1 MIWEEKK
8 MKKFLAV
15 LLTLVMVLCLAAC
28 GQTQEP
34 APVEPAPVEPAPA
47 EPAEVGFTLN
57 LKNKTG
63 VTITGLYL
71 YESGAADK
79 GHSLCKSEWLTKDES
94 DEYEYNAFLYRDLTK
109 TFDLYVTFADG
120 TDATWPGLTLANYDK
135 LSLKDGVDPAAWEQE
150 PVDDAEDIA
159 LMDEIAAA
167 GRTADGYYPGYKTI
181 GLEFKNKNE
190 EGLNVTGLYFYE
202 DGAEANY
209 PNVLEVRAD
218 EFDGGVWA
226 PGKGGQYLYG
236 YFVRPEADT
245 YFCKVTFDD
254 GSDLVVDVTE
264 VTGVDSDGNPI
275 DEISF
280 KSAVDPDLTKIQWD
294 DDAEV
299 ALLINDAVVSDM
311 PFDGFLPTVG

>member
-1 MIWEEKK
+1 MEP
-8 MKKFLAV
+8 V
-15 LLTLVMVLCLAAC
+15 PD
-28 GQTQEP
+28 P
-34 APVEPAPVEPAPA
+34 APVEPTPDP

-71 YESGAADK
+71 YETGAADK

-120 TDATWPGLTLANYDK
+120 TDATWAGLTLANYDK
-135 LSLKDGVDPAAWEQE
+135 LSLKDGVDPAGWEQE

-159 LMDEIAAA
+159 LMDEVAAS
-167 GRTADGYYPGYKTI
+167 GHTADGYYPGCKTI

-202 DGAEANY
+202 DGAAGKY

-236 YFVRPEADT
+236 YFVRPEADK
-245 YFCKVTFDD
+245 YLCKVTFED
-254 GSDLVVDVTE
+254 GTELEVDVTE

-294 DDAEV
+294 DDADV
-299 ALLINDAVVSDM
+299 ALMINDAVVADM

>member
-1 MIWEEKK
+1 
-8 MKKFLAV
+8 MKKLLAI
-15 LLTLVMVLCLAAC
+15 LLALVMVLALAAC
-28 GQTQEP
+28 GQESAPAEEVVDEQPPVEEVAEP
-34 APVEPAPVEPAPA
+34 APVAA
-47 EPAEVGFTLN
+47 ETGFTLN

-71 YESGAADK
+71 YEAGAADK

-94 DEYEYNAFLYRDLTK
+94 DEYEYNAFLYRDLSK

-120 TDATWPGLTLANYDK
+120 TDATWEGLTLANYDK
-135 LSLKDGVDPAAWEQE
+135 LSLKDVDPAGWKQE

-159 LMDEIAAA
+159 LMDEVAAA

-190 EGLNVTGLYFYE
+190 EELKVTGLYFYE
-202 DGAEANY
+202 AGAADKY

-218 EFDGGVWA
+218 EFEGGVWA

-245 YFCKVTFDD
+245 YFCKAVFED
-254 GSDLVVDVTE
+254 GSELEVDVTE
-264 VTGVDSDGNPI
+264 VTGFDSDGNPI

-294 DDAEV
+294 DDADV
-299 ALLINDAVVSDM
+299 TLLINDAVVGDL